1 MRASRKEVVTR
12 LASGIESLYPTP
24 ERMRIARLVA
34 AALSGESEIKFLTDP
49 NEIIDVDIEQAS
61 EELAAGRPVQYVTGK
76 AEFCGEEFTVREGV
90 LIPRPE
96 TEELV
101 MWAQDESKVF
111 ASPRIL
117 DLCTGSG
124 CIAIS
129 LKKLIPAADVTA
141 IDLSSE
147 ALAIAEENA
156 TKLKANVRFL
166 QDDVLQG
173 VKALEGEEFDI
184 IVSNPPYIPS
194 SERAA
199 MHINVTQYEPAMALF
214 VENDDPLIF
223 YREIA
228 RFATRALSENG
239 VLLFEIHELLAE
251 QTLQMLIEEGFH
263 AELRHDFHSKPRMIC
278 CKRKE

>member
-1 MRASRKEVVTR
+1 MRASRADIVAHI
-12 LASGIESLYPTP
+12 ASSIETLYTQP

-34 AALSGESEIKFLTDP
+34 AALRNENELRYLTDP
-49 NEIIDVDIEQAS
+49 NEIIDIDIEQAVK
-61 EELAAGRPVQYVTGK
+61 ELAAGRPLQYVTGK
-76 AEFCGEEFTVREGV
+76 TEFCGEEFSVREGV

-101 MWAQDESKVF
+101 MWAKDVSKAF
-111 ASPRIL
+111 TSPRIL

-141 IDLSSE
+141 IDLSAE
-147 ALAIAEENA
+147 ALAIAKENA
-156 TKLKANVRFL
+156 TKLKTNVCFL

-173 VKALEGEEFDI
+173 VKTLKGEEFDI

-194 SERAA
+194 SERTT
-199 MHINVTQYEPAMALF
+199 MHINVTRYEPAMALF
-214 VENDDPLIF
+214 VEDDDPLIF

-228 RFATRALSENG
+228 RFAAQALSKNG

-263 AELRHDFHSKPRMIC
+263 AELRHDFLSKPRMIC